1 MHTRRFPQTMCVSR
15 DQFKALVEGSILGA
29 STPANENG
37 DEAAAG
43 TPIAE
48 SVAPAAL
55 PAPEANHDTGV
66 ASSTSAT
73 PDVQQGSEDV
83 VENPEPVTDA
93 IVAPEP
99 EAMLARHV
107 SCEHMGILVVA
118 FCRLLLTGP
127 LG

>member
-1 MHTRRFPQTMCVSR
+1 MSVLCWLGANELCLGTPCVTE
-15 DQFKALVEGSILGA
+15 DQLKSLLPGSILGA

-73 PDVQQGSEDV
+73 PDVQQVPEDA
-83 VENPEPVTDA
+83 VENPELTEPPP
-93 IVAPEP
+93 APEL
-99 EAMLARHV
+99 EAANDNSPAEELPA
-107 SCEHMGILVVA
+107 
-118 FCRLLLTGP
+118 TGTE
-127 LG
+127 